1 MKKSFLFIGF
11 LESLGIV
18 LYCVFI
24 SGFFMI
30 MEKYLSTPPQFMG
43 MAVMLVIL
51 VLSAAITGSMV
62 FGYPVYL
69 ILKENKVKEGLQ
81 VLGYFALF
89 LLGIIIISLVLIL
102 VFI

>member
-30 MEKYLSTPPQFMG
+30 MEKYLSTHPQFMG

-69 ILKENKVKEGLQ
+69 ILKENKVKEGL
-81 VLGYFALF
+81 
-89 LLGIIIISLVLIL
+89 
-102 VFI
+102 